1 MIDRSVLK
9 WIAVLTMVIDHVG
22 AILFPDQIWMRV
34 IGRVAFPVY
43 AYCLAEGFRYTSDY
57 RRYLGRLALF
67 AILSEIP
74 FDLAFCGVPFSFA
87 HQNVFFTL
95 TLGLIL
101 LWVLERFRE
110 QLLLCA
116 GAFAVLCF
124 LAQALHMDYG
134 AGGLLMVFAFY
145 LAQQGTS
152 PWIGWG
158 IFVFI
163 NLFGYAGGVQWAAI
177 LALLPIGLYS
187 GKAGKKKQR
196 FFYWI
201 YPLHLLLLWVIEKY
215 IRSGSWI

>member
-74 FDLAFCGVPFSFA
+74 FDLAFYGVPFSFA

>member
-34 IGRVAFPVY
+34 IGMVAFPVY

-74 FDLAFCGVPFSFA
+74 FDLAFYGVPFSFA

-101 LWVLERFRE
+101 LWVLERCRE

>member
-74 FDLAFCGVPFSFA
+74 FDLAFYGVPFSFA

-101 LWVLERFRE
+101 LWVLERCRE

-145 LAQQGTS
+145 LARQGTS

-201 YPLHLLLLWVIEKY
+201 YPLHLLLLWIIEKY

>member
-34 IGRVAFPVY
+34 IGRVAFPIY

-74 FDLAFCGVPFSFA
+74 FDLAFSGVPFSFA

-101 LWVLERFRE
+101 LWVLERCRE

-187 GKAGKKKQR
+187 GKAGKRKQR

-201 YPLHLLLLWVIEKY
+201 YPLHLLLLWIIEKY

>member
-34 IGRVAFPVY
+34 IGRVAFPIFCFLIV
-43 AYCLAEGFRYTSDY
+43 EGFFHTHDV
-57 RRYLGRLALF
+57 RRYMGRIGVFAL
-67 AILSEIP
+67 ISEIP
-74 FDLAFCGVPFSFA
+74 YDLAFRGVPLEYA

-101 LWVLERFRE
+101 LWVLERCRE

-201 YPLHLLLLWVIEKY
+201 YPLHLLLLWIIEKY

>member
-74 FDLAFCGVPFSFA
+74 FDLAFYGVPFSFA

-163 NLFGYAGGVQWAAI
+163 NLFGYTGGVQWAAI

-201 YPLHLLLLWVIEKY
+201 YPLHLLLLWIIEKY

>member
-9 WIAVLTMVIDHVG
+9 WIAVLTMIIDHVG
-22 AILFPDQIWMRV
+22 AILFPDQIWMRI

-43 AYCLAEGFRYTSDY
+43 SYCLAEGFRHTGNY

-67 AILSEIP
+67 ALLSEIP
-74 FDLAFCGVPFSFA
+74 FDLAFYGVPFSFA

-101 LWVLERFRE
+101 LRALKLCRE
-110 QLLLCA
+110 QLLFGA
-116 GAFAVLCF
+116 GAFVLLGL
-124 LAQALHMDYG
+124 LAEVLHTDYG
-134 AGGLLMVFAFY
+134 AEGLLMVFAFY

-158 IFVFI
+158 IFVLI
-163 NLFGYAGGVQWAAI
+163 NLFGYVGGLQWAAI
-177 LALLPIGLYS
+177 LALLPIGLYN

-201 YPLHLLLLWVIEKY
+201 YPLHLLLLWIIEKY
-215 IRSGSWI
+215 IGSGSWI

>member
-34 IGRVAFPVY
+34 IGRVAFPIY

-74 FDLAFCGVPFSFA
+74 FDLAFYGVPFSFA

-116 GAFAVLCF
+116 GAFVVLCF

-201 YPLHLLLLWVIEKY
+201 YPLHLLLLWIIEKY